1 MTVPPVA
8 GPPARQ
14 DGAAVLAQTI
24 WGVEFQN
31 PILLASGT
39 AGYGREL
46 DGLLDID
53 TLGGIVTKAVTP
65 EPRNGNPPMRAAEY
79 DAGMLNSVGLANV
92 GLDAFRAEKLPW
104 LRQRLRRA
112 RVLVN
117 VAGRTVEDYVQVI
130 RTLDDDDG
138 FVGYELNVSCPN
150 VKEGGA
156 VFCMRSELLQE
167 VVSAARAASE
177 RPLIV
182 KLSPN
187 LPDIGATAAVAVDA
201 GADGVT
207 LINTFPGLLFD
218 VETGR
223 SVLGAGTGGVSGPAV
238 LPMGVHAVWQAHRR
252 VDVPLMGVGGV
263 RTGKDAVQYLLAGAS
278 LVAVG
283 TATFADPRAA
293 ERVVLGL
300 NDYCAR
306 RHLPIGDV
314 VGSGTVEGRI

>member
-1 MTVPPVA
+1 MASPS
-8 GPPARQ
+8 ARQ
-14 DGAAVLAQTI
+14 DGAPLAQTL

-39 AGYGREL
+39 AGYGQEL
-46 DGLLDID
+46 DGLLDLD
-53 TLGGIVTKAVTP
+53 ALGGIVTKAVTP
-65 EPRNGNPPMRAAEY
+65 EPRKGNPPMRAAEY

-92 GLDAFRAEKLPW
+92 GLEAFRAEKLPW

-117 VAGRTVEDYVQVI
+117 VAGRTVDDYVKVI

-156 VFCMRSELLQE
+156 VFCMRPQLLHE
-167 VVSAARAASE
+167 VVAAARAASQ
-177 RPLIV
+177 RPLVV

-187 LPDIGATAAVAVDA
+187 LPDIGGTAAIAVDA

-218 VETGR
+218 VETR
-223 SVLGAGTGGVSGPAV
+223 ASVLGAGTGGVSGPGV
-238 LPMGVHAVWQAHRR
+238 LPMGVHAVWQAHQR
-252 VDVPLMGVGGV
+252 VDVPLVGVGGV
-263 RTGKDAVQYLLAGAS
+263 RTANDAVQYLLAGAS

-300 NDYCAR
+300 SDYCAR
-306 RHLPIGDV
+306 HHLRIGDLM
-314 VGSGTVEGRI
+314 GSGTV

>member
-1 MTVPPVA
+1 MTEQRVA
-8 GPPARQ
+8 DPPARQ
-14 DGAAVLAQTI
+14 DDAHSLAQTV

-39 AGYGREL
+39 AGYGQEL

-65 EPRNGNPPMRAAEY
+65 EPRVGNPPMRAAEY
-79 DAGMLNSVGLANV
+79 DAGMINSVGLANV

-104 LRQRLRRA
+104 LRRRLRRA

-130 RTLDDDDG
+130 RTLDDDEG
-138 FVGYELNVSCPN
+138 FAGYELNVSCPN
-150 VKEGGA
+150 VKQGGA
-156 VFCMRSELLQE
+156 VFCMRPQLLHE
-167 VVSAARAASE
+167 VVAAARAVTE

-187 LPDIGATAAVAVDA
+187 LPDIGGTAAIAVDA

-218 VETGR
+218 VETR
-223 SVLGAGTGGVSGPAV
+223 TSVLGAGTGGVSGPGV
-238 LPMGVHAVWQAHRR
+238 LPMGVHAVWQASQR
-252 VDVPLMGVGGV
+252 VDVPLVGVGGV
-263 RTGKDAVQYLLAGAS
+263 RTGNDAVQYLLAGAS

-300 NDYCAR
+300 SDYCAR
-306 RHLPIGDV
+306 HHLPVHDLI
-314 VGSGTVEGRI
+314 GSGVVEGRI